1 MGFFLHDQNRN
12 SRLRLCTLCVLTIF
26 LKYRFSFTIVP
37 WLSLGGPGCL
47 LRLWSQDFGYERTW
61 TVVQGDSTSA
71 VKTFKRSTV
80 VEMGENN
87 WNLLLHTDYSLSE
100 PLILTAI
107 YPNMSST
114 LNCFFEIQNNL
125 MYTSHWTFNS
135 MNNLSS
141 YFGLIDARI
150 SASEKV

>member
-1 MGFFLHDQNRN
+1 MISCCWEWFGSIWVFLHDQNRN

-61 TVVQGDSTSA
+61 TVVQWDSTSA

-80 VEMGENN
+80 VEMGKIIEICYFIQII
-87 WNLLLHTDYSLSE
+87 LCQKHSFLHQLTQTDCSLNYK
-100 PLILTAI
+100 L
-107 YPNMSST
+107 ST
-114 LNCFFEIQNNL
+114 RKL
-125 MYTSHWTFNS
+125 
-135 MNNLSS
+135 
-141 YFGLIDARI
+141 
-150 SASEKV
+150 